1 MDIVSLELFVLLAF
15 MIIGSLVAVEVRD
28 LLSSIICVG
37 AVGFGLALV
46 DLFLGAPDLAITQV
60 VVEILA
66 LVILLRVVVTR
77 EDQTHETPKD
87 TLTVGAT
94 ALVLGGLIAAA
105 VFVMTDMA
113 PFGKPLFGAE
123 GRQAAALAAERQ
135 QAEGRAAR
143 REAEPP
149 AEAATLAEVTA
160 REFGP
165 PQTQTSAEQY
175 VAQGLEK
182 TGASNYVMGVLLDF
196 RAYDTL
202 GEATV
207 IFVSIIGAYAV
218 LRKVGRKRHG
228 NLGEEA

>member
-1 MDIVSLELFVLLAF
+1 MDMVLDIELFALLAF

-37 AVGFGLALV
+37 AVGFGLALI

-66 LVILLRVVVTR
+66 LVILLRVVLTR
-77 EDQTHETPKD
+77 EDHTHETPKD

-94 ALVLGGLIAAA
+94 AMVLGGLVAAA
-105 VFVMTDMA
+105 IFVMADME
-113 PFGKPLFGAE
+113 PFGSPLFGRE
-123 GRQAAALAAERQ
+123 GRMVR
-135 QAEGRAAR
+135 EGRAAMVP
-143 REAEPP
+143 AEVRPP
-149 AEAATLAEVTA
+149 AEE
-160 REFGP
+160 EFGP
-165 PQTQTSAEQY
+165 AETRTAGEQY
-175 VAQGLEK
+175 MAHQVENINRQEK
-182 TGASNYVMGVLLDF
+182 TGASNTIGAILLDY

-218 LRKVGRKRHG
+218 LRKVGRLKRG
-228 NLGEEA
+228 GGSSKQEEEKANA

>member
-1 MDIVSLELFVLLAF
+1 MDIVSLELFILLAF
-15 MIIGSLVAVEVRD
+15 MIAGSLVAVEVRD

-66 LVILLRVVVTR
+66 LVILLRVVLTR
-77 EDQTHETPKD
+77 EDKTHETPKD
-87 TLTVGAT
+87 TLTVAGT
-94 ALVLGGLIAAA
+94 AMVLGGLVAAA
-105 VFVMTDMA
+105 AFVMADME
-113 PFGKPLFGAE
+113 PFGKPLFGRE
-123 GRQAAALAAERQ
+123 GADAVAATVP
-135 QAEGRAAR
+135 
-143 REAEPP
+143 EAVVADEQFGP
-149 AEAATLAEVTA
+149 AESRTA
-160 REFGP
+160 
-165 PQTQTSAEQY
+165 AEQY

-218 LRKVGRKRHG
+218 LRKVGRLGHG
-228 NLGEEA
+228 PQAGEA